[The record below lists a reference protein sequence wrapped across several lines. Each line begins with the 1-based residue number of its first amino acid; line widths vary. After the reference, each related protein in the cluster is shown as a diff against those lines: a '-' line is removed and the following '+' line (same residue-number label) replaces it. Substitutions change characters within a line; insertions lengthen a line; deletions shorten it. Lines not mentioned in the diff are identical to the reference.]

1 MVARMKA
8 LQLDY
13 DELSKV
19 NVDLEQTVRR
29 LGIKKYEVKEVVKV
43 EVREVRDT
51 IIMKEQDNGC
61 FSYSDQWLNIEVCED
76 TITHLTNDVKLDV
89 LITER
94 RKKKFLFWRYGKKE
108 RSVYVN
114 SDNPYLNITDLNYV
128 IPD

>member
-8 LQLDY
+8 LKLDY

-19 NVDLEQTVRR
+19 NVDLEETVRR
-29 LGIKKYEVKEVVKV
+29 LGIKKYEVKEIVKV

-51 IIMKEQDNGC
+51 IIMKEEENGC

-76 TITHLTNDVKLDV
+76 TISHLTNDVKLDV

-108 RSVYVN
+108 RSVLIN

-128 IPD
+128 IPE

>member
-8 LQLDY
+8 LKLDY

-19 NVDLEQTVRR
+19 NVDLEETVRR

-51 IIMKEQDNGC
+51 IIMKEEENGC

-76 TITHLTNDVKLDV
+76 TISHLTNDVKLDV

-108 RSVYVN
+108 RSVLIN

-128 IPD
+128 IPE